1 MQEYDFKMLKLN
13 TNTSVTHLND
23 NDVHEK
29 LVLFHG
35 HPIVTLRS
43 TWLYCLCAFVVGEK
57 QLNTK
62 TNSEIIILRSFAEF
76 H

>member
-13 TNTSVTHLND
+13 TNTSVTQLNY

-35 HPIVTLRS
+35 HPIVTLPALLSVRIR
-43 TWLYCLCAFVVGEK
+43 CGR
-57 QLNTK
+57 K
-62 TNSEIIILRSFAEF
+62 TAEHQNKLRDNNMKIR
-76 H
+76 